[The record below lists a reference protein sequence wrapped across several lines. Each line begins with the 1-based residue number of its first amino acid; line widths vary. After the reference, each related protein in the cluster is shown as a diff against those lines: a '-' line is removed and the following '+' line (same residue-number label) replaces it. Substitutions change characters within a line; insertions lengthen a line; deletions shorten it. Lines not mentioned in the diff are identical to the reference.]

1 MRKEKRW
8 FNLVFGKTQT
18 FKTQALGYQNKLVQM
33 KRIFYLSTCDTCKR
47 ILNSWNTEGI
57 YLQDI
62 KTEPITP
69 AQLDDMITLA
79 GSADALFSKRARKY
93 KELGLKNRKLSD
105 SEIRQ
110 LILSEY
116 TFLKRPVLLFDGQI
130 FIGNSPKVVKD
141 ATDAIA

>member
-1 MRKEKRW
+1 
-8 FNLVFGKTQT
+8 
-18 FKTQALGYQNKLVQM
+18 M

-47 ILNSWNTEGI
+47 ILNSWNTKGI

-62 KTEPITP
+62 KTEAITP
-69 AQLDDMITLA
+69 SQLDNMITLA
-79 GSADALFSKRARKY
+79 GSVDALFSKRARKY
-93 KELGLKNRKLSD
+93 KELDLKNRKLSD

-116 TFLKRPVLLFDGQI
+116 TFLKRPVLLFDGKI

>member
-1 MRKEKRW
+1 M
-8 FNLVFGKTQT
+8 
-18 FKTQALGYQNKLVQM
+18 
-33 KRIFYLSTCDTCKR
+33 
-47 ILNSWNTEGI
+47 

-69 AQLDDMITLA
+69 AQLDNMITIA
-79 GSADALFSKRARKY
+79 GSADALFSNRARKY

-116 TFLKRPVLLFDGQI
+116 TFLKRPVLLLDGQI

>member
-1 MRKEKRW
+1 
-8 FNLVFGKTQT
+8 
-18 FKTQALGYQNKLVQM
+18 
-33 KRIFYLSTCDTCKR
+33 
-47 ILNSWNTEGI
+47 LNSWNTEGI